1 MNIPKLHL
9 KYAYPLDGERRKFFA
24 DKNFG
29 DYPSIEEVKNK
40 VNKWKKIWSE
50 INKDDKVFK
59 LLIKTIGVN
68 LPRDLEMHIFGAGL
82 SAMSNPLIMP
92 IVSRGG
98 KKFTDNEFIK
108 IVIHEVIHRFIGDS
122 ENNANIEKY
131 WKTIREEYK
140 EETILTQNHILVYA
154 VLEIVLSGLFGK
166 DRLKDF
172 INSENPKH
180 PEYQRAVII
189 VSEKSAENLIKQFRN
204 IVIKM
209 NPSLLLPREKYAEE
223 SKKYGGEYSTFEIET
238 DKQILFYF
246 GANHSRDPQNPQYP
260 ALREYWQRFLKL
272 AEGKEKI
279 VLVEGGLRKLEKNE
293 ESAITKGGSEGGLIT
308 FLAHQADVTIAC
320 PDISDDELMK
330 RLPDSNKDEV
340 LLYWFLSW
348 LNNFRKHAD
357 PKPDFEKSAQMWCKN
372 QKPRKMWKDVEISLP
387 RLKKLYKK
395 ILGKDFNE
403 NKNPN
408 DLVNPNKTESV
419 INKIARAQSDLRD
432 ANIASEIERY
442 WNEGKSIFVV
452 FGRGHLIIEKS
463 ALELVLR

>member
-1 MNIPKLHL
+1 M
-9 KYAYPLDGERRKFFA
+9 
-24 DKNFG
+24 
-29 DYPSIEEVKNK
+29 
-40 VNKWKKIWSE
+40 
-50 INKDDKVFK
+50 
-59 LLIKTIGVN
+59 
-68 LPRDLEMHIFGAGL
+68 
-82 SAMSNPLIMP
+82 
-92 IVSRGG
+92 
-98 KKFTDNEFIK
+98 
-108 IVIHEVIHRFIGDS
+108 
-122 ENNANIEKY
+122 
-131 WKTIREEYK
+131 
-140 EETILTQNHILVYA
+140 
-154 VLEIVLSGLFGK
+154 
-166 DRLKDF
+166 
-172 INSENPKH
+172 
-180 PEYQRAVII
+180 
-189 VSEKSAENLIKQFRN
+189 
-204 IVIKM
+204 
-209 NPSLLLPREKYAEE
+209 
-223 SKKYGGEYSTFEIET
+223 
-238 DKQILFYF
+238 
-246 GANHSRDPQNPQYP
+246 
-260 ALREYWQRFLKL
+260 
-272 AEGKEKI
+272 
-279 VLVEGGLRKLEKNE
+279 
-293 ESAITKGGSEGGLIT
+293 IT

>member
-154 VLEIVLSGLFGK
+154 VLEIVLSELFGK

-172 INSENPKH
+172 INFENPKH

-209 NPSLLLPREKYAEE
+209 NPSLLLPR
-223 SKKYGGEYSTFEIET
+223 KK
-238 DKQILFYF
+238 
-246 GANHSRDPQNPQYP
+246 
-260 ALREYWQRFLKL
+260 
-272 AEGKEKI
+272 
-279 VLVEGGLRKLEKNE
+279 
-293 ESAITKGGSEGGLIT
+293 
-308 FLAHQADVTIAC
+308 
-320 PDISDDELMK
+320 
-330 RLPDSNKDEV
+330 
-340 LLYWFLSW
+340 
-348 LNNFRKHAD
+348 
-357 PKPDFEKSAQMWCKN
+357 
-372 QKPRKMWKDVEISLP
+372 
-387 RLKKLYKK
+387 
-395 ILGKDFNE
+395 
-403 NKNPN
+403 
-408 DLVNPNKTESV
+408 
-419 INKIARAQSDLRD
+419 
-432 ANIASEIERY
+432 
-442 WNEGKSIFVV
+442 
-452 FGRGHLIIEKS
+452 
-463 ALELVLR
+463 